1 MSGGSYDYA
10 YRDMDS
16 FIRYL
21 DRRANTPLRKAFVK
35 HLAKVAK
42 AMHDIEWVDSGD
54 YSEGDEN
61 KAIQDCLG
69 DNWKSATYQEVLD
82 AVKQLEE
89 QLVEIINA

>member
-16 FIRYL
+16 FIRDL
-21 DRRANTPLRKAFVK
+21 DRRASTPLRKAFVK

-54 YSEGDEN
+54 YSDGDEY

-69 DNWKSATYQEVLD
+69 DDWKSATYEQV
-82 AVKQLEE
+82 LEE
-89 QLVEIINA
+89 LTKLKEQVEKIKNA

>member
-16 FIRYL
+16 FIRDL

-35 HLAKVAK
+35 HLAKVAN

-54 YSEGDEN
+54 YSEGDED
-61 KAIQDCLG
+61 KSIAVCLG
-69 DNWKSATYQEVLD
+69 DDWKG
-82 AVKQLEE
+82 AVYEQVLEE
-89 QLVEIINA
+89 LTKLKEQVEKIKNA

>member
-10 YRDMDS
+10 YRYVYMFAESIDNS
-16 FIRYL
+16 R
-21 DRRANTPLRKAFVK
+21 NPLRKAFAT

-54 YSEGDEN
+54 YSDGDEN

-69 DNWKSATYQEVLD
+69 DNWKSATYKEVLD

>member
-10 YRDMDS
+10 YRDMDG
-16 FIRYL
+16 FIRDL

-54 YSEGDEN
+54 YS
-61 KAIQDCLG
+61 
-69 DNWKSATYQEVLD
+69 
-82 AVKQLEE
+82 
-89 QLVEIINA
+89 